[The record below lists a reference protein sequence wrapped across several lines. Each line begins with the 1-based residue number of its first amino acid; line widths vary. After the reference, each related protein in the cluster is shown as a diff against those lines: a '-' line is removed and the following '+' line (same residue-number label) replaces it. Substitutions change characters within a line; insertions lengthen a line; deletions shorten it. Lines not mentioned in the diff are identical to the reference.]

1 MADRGLSFCDSNN
14 DSSVGGRD
22 WCALFQTR
30 TPAISIHTDW
40 HRSPGGL
47 RGSCRGWNFRWSTNM
62 SRQEILTEN
71 AELLAVAV
79 YLSHSAIQRSTRH
92 PYRLA
97 DFYATAA
104 QEGAVD
110 CAN

>member
-1 MADRGLSFCDSNN
+1 
-14 DSSVGGRD
+14 
-22 WCALFQTR
+22 
-30 TPAISIHTDW
+30 
-40 HRSPGGL
+40 
-47 RGSCRGWNFRWSTNM
+47 M